1 MLVIFLM
8 VFIHAQGY
16 FVVCLEER
24 MKYLRRP
31 NKRSQMACD
40 ETPPAKRPVKPLKP
54 QVVPVGLDSV
64 GEDDA
69 SHARNTKMLQ
79 ELFAQVLICNHT
91 YLYNK
96 IRFSPVHAHHFVY
109 KYT

>member
-16 FVVCLEER
+16 LVVCLEER

-31 NKRSQMACD
+31 NKRSQTACD

-96 IRFSPVHAHHFVY
+96 IRFSLVHAHHFVY
-109 KYT
+109 KYM